1 MNIEEYI
8 SFRYPG
14 QQPQGEL
21 QYQTSHPQAY
31 YQESQAELRT
41 ELWRYLHRGFFAE
54 ERPSR
59 RLRFLD
65 FHLQA
70 YPEDKRDFVYFVKQS
85 PRLIPDEVLDI
96 YFRLYFEPQL
106 NGMVEE
112 WLQEMGKTAEP
123 LAGASKAS
131 VTTPKQVDGAVPS
144 DRPTRQP
151 RPGEHRVVVL
161 DREEMVHESVIREWF
176 ERELLHKTFK
186 GKPIISAADLDMFL
200 RAGFA
205 SFEEA
210 AFIPKEGKL
219 VVNANGAFLKH
230 VMHRF
235 YHEFRRGEKDGELK
249 QGLVKLLKSTFS
261 TFEKSEVGTIASS
274 MHRLYKPEN

>member
-54 ERPSR
+54 EKPSR

-85 PRLIPDEVLDI
+85 PRLIPDEVLDTYI
-96 YFRLYFEPQL
+96 RLYFEPQL

-112 WLQEMGKTAEP
+112 WLQEMGKAAA
-123 LAGASKAS
+123 LFA
-131 VTTPKQVDGAVPS
+131 DGS
-144 DRPTRQP
+144 TRQP
-151 RPGEHRVVVL
+151 RPGEHRVVVM

-176 ERELLHKTFK
+176 ERELLHRTFMEQ
-186 GKPIISAADLDMFL
+186 PIISAHDLDTFL

-205 SFEEA
+205 SFKEVAYIPEES
-210 AFIPKEGKL
+210 KL
-219 VVNANGAFLKH
+219 VVNANQVFLKH
-230 VMHRF
+230 VMHKF
-235 YHEFRRGEKDGELK
+235 YLEFRINEKDGKLK
-249 QGLVKLLKSTFS
+249 QGLARLLKSAFDL
-261 TFEKSEVGTIASS
+261 FKHSEVITISSS
-274 MHRLYKPEN
+274 MHRHYNPPQS